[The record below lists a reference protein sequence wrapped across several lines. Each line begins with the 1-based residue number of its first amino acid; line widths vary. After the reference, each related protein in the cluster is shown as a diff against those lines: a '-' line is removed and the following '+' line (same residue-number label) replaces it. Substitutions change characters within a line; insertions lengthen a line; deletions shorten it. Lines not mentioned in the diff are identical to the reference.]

1 MKARMLLERAVTINP
16 DFAAALACIA
26 ATHVIEYANDW
37 AESPER
43 SIQTGLG
50 IAERAV
56 QIDDED
62 PSAHVWLAVALFW
75 HREHDRAFAEA
86 RRGIS
91 LAPNLAEGHLT
102 LARIMIYTGDGAA
115 AIKTID
121 AYMRLDPLYPD
132 LTLYFLAE
140 ARISLGQLDDAV
152 AALKQRLELNPNS
165 ETSYALL
172 ASCYGH
178 LDRIDEG
185 SSGLDGG
192 PENCSRFFNRA
203 ATAHPTVQ
211 KPRDV

>member
-1 MKARMLLERAVTINP
+1 MLLERAVTINP

-37 AESPER
+37 AKAPSGLSKPVWGSRSER
-43 SIQTGLG
+43 FRSTTKIH
-50 IAERAV
+50 R
-56 QIDDED
+56 
-62 PSAHVWLAVALFW
+62 PYVWLAVALFW
-75 HREHDRAFAEA
+75 HRG
-86 RRGIS
+86 GIS

-152 AALKQRLELNPNS
+152 AALKQRLELNPDWRHPM
-165 ETSYALL
+165 L
-172 ASCYGH
+172 
-178 LDRIDEG
+178 
-185 SSGLDGG
+185 
-192 PENCSRFFNRA
+192 CSHH
-203 ATAHPTVQ
+203 ATAISIG
-211 KPRDV
+211 